1 MAETIFY
8 RITTKPFPLLALIKQ
23 KRLSVL
29 YVFLLKDAFGMDCL
43 KNYYNIMRNMSLL
56 RTATEKCLNGK
67 GH

>member
-8 RITTKPFPLLALIKQ
+8 SITTKPFPLLALIKQ

-43 KNYYNIMRNMSLL
+43 KNYYNIMRILFQ
-56 RTATEKCLNGK
+56 RTCQRFSFR
-67 GH
+67 